1 MASKLKARLKEL
13 TAQDES
19 LQVLLHQW
27 GFDERLVGRALQS
40 VADTFK
46 HYSLHDESHSLQ
58 ILVNI
63 ERVLGRRGIEQLGAS
78 DIWMLLETAYLHDIG
93 MVVPYAEKEKLLADQ
108 TLVQFLAEDDSLEA
122 KRILESLKSKDELT
136 AVEMLE
142 LHEGFNQILAER
154 FRKIHPDKSE
164 HYCHSPGSINLA
176 SPRTHLIPER
186 IWKLIGRICKL
197 HGRDFDEVMELP
209 QKQVGIGN
217 DDIHPRLIAC
227 LLRLG
232 DLLDIDNNRFC
243 PVMCCLTGHAPS
255 STKAHQDKHHSVQFF
270 NLDNNKVDATA
281 ICQTEE
287 GYDATRSW
295 FDYLE
300 QELTVQTMRWS
311 DIRPSEAFPAL
322 PGVGELNVGLVGYDL
337 NGRDRPKFNLASE
350 RALEILS
357 GNNIY
362 SSKYACIRELLQNAL
377 DATLIRIWLEEFQ
390 HLDLSK
396 RTIERLVSIGQK
408 YPISIELKSCGSV
421 NEAPSDKSVFR
432 LVIRDVGVGFDATDL
447 TEFQTVGISA
457 VKRNRYKIIKNMPA
471 FMRPTSS
478 FGIGFQSVFML
489 SDEINISSR
498 SALSHFNK
506 NIKITRRQNGVVLQ
520 VADIKQEAPEIRT
533 PGVEIELKLVFDKVP
548 KKFSVRMGRWE
559 GVERFDP
566 VFDTTWNVEIQSLM
580 NEILAIAWQ
589 IPVPLLV
596 NGAPQCNRKNFTGMH
611 FSEDGE
617 VLLEVLKSSGRNF
630 RHKIYF
636 KWFELED
643 GSFNIPANDWIE
655 FNAYVFGYHAH
666 EIVDIGRRKLNED
679 IKGEVHKKILNSLL
693 EVLRKMEVHEEM
705 QAHVDALFVM
715 NGLETRFYN
724 AHYNL
729 LVGGVSIG
737 ELLSAQ
743 SITVNIHENARDGQ
757 GPIVAPSTGG
767 YNVTIKKPH
776 FSWGDREF
784 DLLLKIL
791 PEHFTKITVSM
802 KGWGE
807 PPDQMPDE
815 YEYEIV
821 YQKEG
826 GGVHFD
832 MDNLMVPI
840 LKRLRENNDFVFLKR
855 HLMPCPDEFQALALR
870 DDELEGYLK
879 AYGHSWEKLYI
890 FDSLLFPFVLEKND
904 GDWGWVKDMNSQK
917 TIEYAF
923 RFRKNEEITMG
934 QFKKCYEDYIDRID
948 ALL

>member
-19 LQVLLHQW
+19 LQVLLYQW

-46 HYSLHDESHSLQ
+46 HYSLHDESHSRQ

-63 ERVLGRRGIEQLGAS
+63 ERVLGSRGIEQLTAS

-108 TLVQFLAEDDSLEA
+108 TLVQFLAEDDSPEA
-122 KRILESLKSKDELT
+122 KRILELIKSKGALT

-154 FRKIHPDKSE
+154 FRKIHSDRSE
-164 HYCHSPGSINLA
+164 QYCNSPGAINLA
-176 SPRTHLIPER
+176 SPRTHLIPAR
-186 IWKLIGRICKL
+186 IWKLIGRICNL
-197 HGRDFDEVMELP
+197 HGRDFVEVMELP
-209 QKQVGIGN
+209 HKQVGIAN
-217 DDIHPRLIAC
+217 DNIHPRLIAC

-243 PVMCCLTGHAPS
+243 PVMSCLTGHAPS

-281 ICQTEE
+281 ICQTED

-390 HLDLSK
+390 YLDLSE
-396 RTIERLVSIGQK
+396 RTMERLVSIGKK

-421 NEAPSDKSVFR
+421 NEAPFDKSVFR
-432 LVIRDVGVGFDATDL
+432 LVIRDVGVGFDPTDL
-447 TEFQTVGISA
+447 AEFQTVGVSA

-489 SDEINISSR
+489 SDEINIASR

-520 VADIKQEAPEIRT
+520 VADNKQETPEIRA
-533 PGVEIELKLVFDKVP
+533 PGVEIGLKLVFDKVP
-548 KKFSVRMGRWE
+548 KKFKVRMGRWE

-566 VFDTTWNVEIQSLM
+566 VFDATWNVESQSLM
-580 NEILAIAWQ
+580 NEIIAIACQ
-589 IPVPLLV
+589 MPVPLLV
-596 NGAPQCNRKNFTGMH
+596 NGASQSNRKNFTGMY

-617 VLLEVLKSSGRNF
+617 ILLEVFKSSGRNF

-636 KWFELED
+636 KWFELEG
-643 GSFNIPANDWIE
+643 GSFNIPENDWIE

-666 EIVDIGRRKLNED
+666 EIVDVGRSKLNED
-679 IKGEVHKKILNSLL
+679 IKGEVYKKILNSLL
-693 EVLRKMEVHEEM
+693 EVLRKIEVHEEM
-705 QAHVDALFVM
+705 RAHVDALFVM
-715 NGLETRFYN
+715 NGLETRFNN

-737 ELLSAQ
+737 ELLNAQ
-743 SITVNIHENARDGQ
+743 SITINFHENVRVEK
-757 GPIVAPSTGG
+757 GPIVALSTGG

-776 FSWGDREF
+776 FSWGNREF
-784 DLLLKIL
+784 ELLLKIL
-791 PEHFTKITVSM
+791 PMHFKKIDVSM
-802 KGWGE
+802 VDCGE
-807 PPDQMPDE
+807 PTDQLPDE
-815 YEYEIV
+815 YGYEIV

-826 GGVHFD
+826 SGVHFGEED
-832 MDNLMVPI
+832 LVVAI
-840 LKRLRENNDFVFLKR
+840 LKRLREDNDSAFLKR
-855 HLMPCPDEFQALALR
+855 HLMPCSDEFQALALKV
-870 DDELEGYLK
+870 DKLEGYLIT
-879 AYGHSWEKLYI
+879 YENSWGKLYV
-890 FDSLLFPFVLEKND
+890 FDLLLFPFVLEKYD
-904 GDWGWVKDMNSQK
+904 GDWRWVKDVNVQK

-923 RFRKNEEITMG
+923 RFRKNEKITMG
-934 QFKKCYEDYIDRID
+934 RFRSCYEDYIVKIE